1 MSERPCYAWAV
12 LVMGLWVT
20 WSYLYSDNVQTHVFL
35 LQVCF

>member
-1 MSERPCYAWAV
+1 MAWAV

-35 LQVCF
+35 LHGLYLMNY